1 MFIENIMKLILDER
15 ERDLY
20 DECYS
25 IQCSQTTPSYV
36 VLSKEVLELGD
47 AIIKTDDNKNI
58 LLIERKPFSDLMAS
72 IKDGRYEE
80 QSYRL
85 MHSSGYPLHSIVYL
99 IEGLFSQVRT
109 PLEKKTIYSAI
120 TSLHYFKGFSTYK
133 TSNIRETAEWLLLT
147 ADKIEKSFIK
157 GKIPYYLTQPFLKL
171 YKSTNEDNSSNTE
184 HSNEKEPSSSEYC
197 QVVKKAKK
205 ENVRPDNIGE
215 IILCQIPGI
224 SSTTAI
230 TVMKK
235 FNNFPHFMEELKN
248 NPNCIDDIQY
258 EKNGKLRK
266 ISKSSIENIR
276 LFLLGR

>member
-47 AIIKTDDNKNI
+47 AIIKTDDDKNI
-58 LLIERKPFSDLMAS
+58 LLIERKSFSDLMAS

-184 HSNEKEPSSSEYC
+184 HNNEKEPSSSEYC

-235 FNNFPHFMEELKN
+235 FNHFPHFMEELKN